1 MFVQVPV
8 QVRRRHLSE
17 VKGLAAN
24 VGLSVV
30 TFGTM
35 KEGSKSVTV
44 AVQGSDRKARG
55 FVTALIDNNVA
66 RELSDGDPVTAI
78 SPEAKTA

>member
-44 AVQGSDRKARG
+44 AVQGSDKKAPG
-55 FVTALIDNNVA
+55 FVKVLIDNNVA